1 MDVVED
7 AKVRIVIVKGENA
20 YSQKESP
27 KSSCLFYLL
36 SYAHLE
42 EQVLS
47 PVSQDLSKIRPMALS
62 SVSQSIPS
70 NCPLL

>member
-27 KSSCLFYLL
+27 KSFLFVLFVVMCSPGGASALTSEPGLVKDSTNGSQL
-36 SYAHLE
+36 S
-42 EQVLS
+42 LS
-47 PVSQDLSKIRPMALS
+47 VNS
-62 SVSQSIPS
+62 
-70 NCPLL
+70 